1 MSSRQ
6 GVLLRRPE
14 GRPREGDIGFVEVP
28 VPEPGPGQLVVRN
41 TWMSLDPSMR
51 IRMSG
56 GSDDYLPPFA
66 IGEPL
71 SGWAVG
77 TVVASRSTAFAE
89 GDQVMHG
96 SGWRDHALL
105 DEAGPGPETMRPELL
120 PAGEPARWYLG
131 PLGWVG
137 LTSWVGL
144 HDVAS
149 LALGDRVFVS
159 GAAGAVGGL
168 VVQIAARLGH
178 EVIGS
183 AGTAEKVAHVRA
195 LGASAAFCY
204 RDGPVGSL
212 LAEAAP
218 DGIDVYF
225 DNVGGDH
232 LVAALDALR
241 PGGRVALCG
250 AISTYDAADPVP
262 GPPNLFN
269 AVARG
274 LTLRGF
280 MARMYPHR
288 LGKFRE
294 RMREWLVEGSVTYPE
309 TIYNGL
315 DAAPGAFA
323 DLLAGGNV
331 GKVLVE
337 L

>member
-1 MSSRQ
+1 MTSRQ
-6 GVLLRRPE
+6 GVLIRRPE
-14 GRPREGDIGFVEVP
+14 GRLRHGDIGLVEVP
-28 VPEPGPGQLVVRN
+28 VPDPGPGQLVVRN

-51 IRMSG
+51 VRMSG

-71 SGWAVG
+71 AGWAVG
-77 TVVASRSTAFAE
+77 TVVASRSAAFAE
-89 GDQVMHG
+89 GDLVMHG
-96 SGWRDHALL
+96 SGWREHALL
-105 DEAGPGPETMRPELL
+105 DEAGPGPVTLRPERV
-120 PAGEPARWYLG
+120 PDDVPARWYLG

-144 HDVAS
+144 HDVA
-149 LALGDRVFVS
+149 ALTDGDRVFVS

-168 VVQIAARLGH
+168 AVQIAALLGH

-183 AGTAEKVAHVRA
+183 AGTAEKVRHVRA
-195 LGASAAFCY
+195 LGASVAFCY
-204 RDGPVGSL
+204 RDGPVATL
-212 LAEAAP
+212 LAAVAP

-232 LVAALDALR
+232 LEAALDLLR

-250 AISTYDAADPVP
+250 AIAGYDEPVP
-262 GPPNLFN
+262 GPTNLFN

-288 LGKFRE
+288 LGEFRE
-294 RMREWLVEGSVTYPE
+294 RMREWLATGSIVYPE
-309 TIYNGL
+309 TVHHGL
-315 DAAPGAFA
+315 DAAPAAFA
-323 DLLAGGNV
+323 DLLGGGNV

>member
-1 MSSRQ
+1 VTSRQ
-6 GVLLRRPE
+6 GVLLRRPD

-28 VPEPGPGQLVVRN
+28 VPEPGPGQIVVRN
-41 TWMSLDPSMR
+41 SWMSLDPSMR

-77 TVVASRSTAFAE
+77 TVVASRSSAFAE

-105 DEAGPGPETMRPELL
+105 DEAGPGPETMRPERL
-120 PAGEPARWYLG
+120 PSGDPARWYLG

-149 LALGDRVFVS
+149 LTDGDRVFVS

-168 VVQIAARLGH
+168 AVQIATRLGH
-178 EVIGS
+178 EVVGS
-183 AGTAEKVAHVRA
+183 AGTAEKVEHVRA
-195 LGASAAFCY
+195 LGAAAAFCY
-204 RDGPVGSL
+204 RDGPVGEL
-212 LAEAAP
+212 LAAAAP
-218 DGIDVYF
+218 GGIDLYF

-232 LVAALDALR
+232 LQAALDALR

-250 AISTYDAADPVP
+250 AIAGYDTPVP
-262 GPPNLFN
+262 GPTNLFN

-280 MARMYPHR
+280 LARMYPHR
-288 LGKFRE
+288 LGEYRE
-294 RMREWLVEGSVTYPE
+294 RMREWLAAGEIVYPE
-309 TIYNGL
+309 TVHSGL
-315 DAAPGAFA
+315 DSAPAAFA